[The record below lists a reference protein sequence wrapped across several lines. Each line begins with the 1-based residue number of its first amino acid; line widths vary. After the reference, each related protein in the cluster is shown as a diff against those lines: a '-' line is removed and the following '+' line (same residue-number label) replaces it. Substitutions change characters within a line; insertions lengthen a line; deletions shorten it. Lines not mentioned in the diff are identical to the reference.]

1 MRRKKKLMQLEEEKK
16 ELMQL
21 EEEKLKL
28 EQQNNLINEIYKEK
42 IGKIYI
48 GYIYKIDLNNKQDS
62 FIDGIKGDNDTLFKD
77 DKLITVLK
85 KGSFKSVKEVLFYD
99 SEIECS
105 ETCSFCIREI
115 ITREK
120 LPFVINHQHKDMEL
134 CDPIIKNDKKIPVF
148 IFNNKFVFTP
158 NSRDAGTTVSWE
170 HAATA
175 KEIEDYMEYHLNSNS
190 YNENIEFFDPRV
202 ELKRQLNNIYE
213 QASLDYF
220 KLMESRD
227 YSEEYKIERVKQK
240 YKKYLG

>member
-1 MRRKKKLMQLEEEKK
+1 MRRKKK
-16 ELMQL
+16 LMQL

-158 NSRDAGTTVSWE
+158 NSRDAGTTVSWK

-202 ELKRQLNNIYE
+202 ELKKQLNNIYE

>member
-1 MRRKKKLMQLEEEKK
+1 MRRKKK
-16 ELMQL
+16 LMQL

-158 NSRDAGTTVSWE
+158 NSRGAGSTVSWK

-227 YSEEYKIERVKQK
+227 YSEEYKMERVKQK

>member
-158 NSRDAGTTVSWE
+158 NSRDAGSTVSWKHE
-170 HAATA
+170 ATA
-175 KEIEDYMEYHLNSNS
+175 KEIEDYMEYHLNSSN

-213 QASLDYF
+213 KASLD
-220 KLMESRD
+220 LN
-227 YSEEYKIERVKQK
+227 
-240 YKKYLG
+240 

>member
-1 MRRKKKLMQLEEEKK
+1 MRRKKK
-16 ELMQL
+16 LMQL

-158 NSRDAGTTVSWE
+158 NSRDAGTTVSWK

-227 YSEEYKIERVKQK
+227 YSEEYKIEGVKQK